1 MDGVL
6 YVGWEEIPGAQRTI
20 CQLRSA
26 GIPFRFI
33 TNTTTRTPMD
43 LLRKLKGIGLQVE
56 DKDQF
61 TAVTARRQ
69 FLDIR

>member
-1 MDGVL
+1 
-6 YVGWEEIPGAQRTI
+6 
-20 CQLRSA
+20 
-26 GIPFRFI
+26 
-33 TNTTTRTPMD
+33 MD